1 MITLF
6 MIFAFICIILA
17 CRKDKHN
24 VEEDAVAI
32 SNLPSFTI
40 QAKPMSTVS
49 KIVNLAVVKSELLQ
63 SFSYFNG
70 MVSIVMENGNRF
82 NALLCEM
89 SVQFDKY
96 NGNVTYTIKGNGRK
110 VTFYQTTNISNKEWD
125 AINSVLCL
133 AKNTWGRD
141 IFSKEA
147 KYAGYV
153 NMALK
158 AIKALS

>member
-6 MIFAFICIILA
+6 IIFIIICVIMMSK
-17 CRKDKHN
+17 KDKHDAA
-24 VEEDAVAI
+24 EDAVAI

-40 QAKPMSTVS
+40 HAKPMSTAS
-49 KIVNLAVVKSELLQ
+49 KILNLAVMKSQLVR
-63 SFSYFNG
+63 SFSYANEY
-70 MVSIVMENGNRF
+70 VTIVMENGDRLHSSLG
-82 NALLCEM
+82 AM
-89 SVQFDKY
+89 SVQFEKT
-96 NGNVTYTIKGNGRK
+96 NGMISYTVKGNGSK
-110 VTFYQTTNISNKEWD
+110 VSFYQTTNISNKEWD

-133 AKNTWGRD
+133 AGTTWGRD

-153 NMALK
+153 NIALK